1 MTDRPD
7 LSLADLEAV
16 LQSARRENE
25 GVLPE
30 PAFLSRFLDLKAPRN
45 LQANTGV
52 AGRSGDSRCPG
63 SVRESLLEWWR
74 QGPRRLVFHTSGST
88 GTPRPHAHEYDSLA
102 EEVLAMIP
110 ALPDRGR
117 VVSVMP
123 THHIFGFVFS
133 LVLPRVTGRPAV
145 LFPPMITADLLGS
158 LKSDDLLVGFPL
170 FWEHLL
176 EVAPRLPEGIWGM
189 SATAPLADAVWQGLL
204 NKGLAGLTEV
214 YGTTEV
220 SALACRRRPGDSF
233 SLLPYWE
240 KRIGPDGRCAGFSRR
255 LPSGGVL
262 RHPLLDTLRWTGERE
277 FVPAGRTDGAVQVA
291 GVNVRPAEV
300 ERYLRAVPG
309 VRDCRVRLMRPDE
322 GARLKAFVVPDNGA
336 RLTAGDLR
344 RILREA
350 LPAPA
355 VPRVFTFGLDLPR
368 SATGKAADWN
378 ITALSGRD
386 SDRTE
391 NEYEN

>member
-25 GVLPE
+25 GGLPE
-30 PAFLSRFLDLKAPRN
+30 PAFLARFLDLAEPGGPR
-45 LQANTGV
+45 AN
-52 AGRSGDSRCPG
+52 AGDAGDSDSSDNAGGSGDSGCPAR
-63 SVRESLLEWWR
+63 VRACLLEQWR
-74 QGPRRLVFHTSGST
+74 RGPRRLVFHTSGST
-88 GTPRPHAHEYDSLA
+88 GAPRPHAHEYDSLA
-102 EEVLAMIP
+102 EEVLAMTP
-110 ALPDRGR
+110 APPDRRR

-123 THHIFGFVFS
+123 AHHIFGFVFS
-133 LVLPRVTGRPAV
+133 LVLPRVMGLPAAF
-145 LFPPMITADLLGS
+145 FPPMITADLLDTLRPG
-158 LKSDDLLVGFPL
+158 DLLVGFPL

-176 EVAPRLPEGIWGM
+176 EAAPRLPEGIWGM
-189 SATAPLADAVWQGLL
+189 SATAPLADAVWQHLL
-204 NKGLAGLTEV
+204 GKGLAGLTEV

-240 KRIGPDGRCAGFSRR
+240 KEAGPDGRCAGFFRR
-255 LPSGGVL
+255 LPSGATL

-291 GVNVRPAEV
+291 GVNVCPAEV

-322 GARLKAFVVPDNGA
+322 GARLKAFIVPDNGA

-355 VPRVFTFGLDLPR
+355 VPRVFTFGSGLPR

-378 ITALSGRD
+378 IR
-386 SDRTE
+386 
-391 NEYEN
+391 